1 MRSRLSDPG
10 ADPITEPLMAVLPPF
25 QSGSNSLS
33 RSRTSRHPLS
43 RTEQRGG
50 VTGEGLGW
58 RREVGDGGSPGGLL
72 AGARRRR
79 KAHPPRRPRGS
90 GTDTRSVKSL
100 LSSKKQVHPN
110 AISRTPLSPL
120 PFHLSLPALS
130 PISPARQGF
139 LNPYFLIAPSIL
151 YLFRSAT
158 FRAQLAARLALPSHP
173 PAISSD
179 SFCSVFLS
187 LSFLW
192 PARSTP
198 LSRRHL
204 AFYCLRAPLVALR

>member
-79 KAHPPRRPRGS
+79 KAHPPRRPGVPAP
-90 GTDTRSVKSL
+90 TL
-100 LSSKKQVHPN
+100 ALSSLFSPPRN
-110 AISRTPLSPL
+110 RSIPTPSQELPCLLFLSICPSPPFPPFPLHVKVSLIPTSLSPRQFCISSGQRRFERSSPPAWRCQVIL
-120 PFHLSLPALS
+120 QPSLPILS
-130 PISPARQGF
+130 APCSYRFPFSGPLARR
-139 LNPYFLIAPSIL
+139 LCLDDIL
-151 YLFRSAT
+151 LFT
-158 FRAQLAARLALPSHP
+158 
-173 PAISSD
+173 
-179 SFCSVFLS
+179 VFE
-187 LSFLW
+187 
-192 PARSTP
+192 
-198 LSRRHL
+198 HL
-204 AFYCLRAPLVALR
+204 